1 MVPRD
6 VSTFF
11 GKSGK
16 ALRTKR
22 KVLVEENIH
31 NLQHIDKL
39 REGLLSS
46 VGGKVIMLTH
56 LRVVCDRE
64 CCHDNEDDGLQTIQH
79 LPGFLSHLGSNHTL
93 IKSDSPSESRFFGKR
108 LVSYSYFACL
118 RCMAFSGC
126 WHLPPPF
133 LALWARRIQENQIS
147 TPPHLHS
154 EILALG
160 YEFLTWFFLDI
171 L

>member
-1 MVPRD
+1 MLAH
-6 VSTFF
+6 FW
-11 GKSGK
+11 GK
-16 ALRTKR
+16 AEKLCAQNEKLFTK
-22 KVLVEENIH
+22 VEENIH

-79 LPGFLSHLGSNHTL
+79 LPGFLSHLGSYHSL
-93 IKSDSPSESRFFGKR
+93 SDSPSRKTTSSRTRTFC
-108 LVSYSYFACL
+108 ACL

-126 WHLPPPF
+126 WHLPPSF

-160 YEFLTWFFLDI
+160 YEFLT
-171 L
+171 